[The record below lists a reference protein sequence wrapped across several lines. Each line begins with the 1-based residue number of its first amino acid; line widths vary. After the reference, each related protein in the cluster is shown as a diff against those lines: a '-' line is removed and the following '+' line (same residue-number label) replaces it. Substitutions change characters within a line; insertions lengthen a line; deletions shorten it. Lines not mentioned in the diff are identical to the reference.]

1 MVAGPR
7 YRGSGRTAETVT
19 MELCNRVREVRTAA
33 SLTQAALANA
43 VGVSRQ
49 TIIAIEQGGYT
60 PSIKLALLLA
70 SALHTPVD
78 ELFSL
83 HPASGE

>member
-1 MVAGPR
+1 M
-7 YRGSGRTAETVT
+7 
-19 MELCNRVREVRTAA
+19 MELSNRVREVRTTAG
-33 SLTQAALANA
+33 LTQAALANT

-70 SALHTPVD
+70 SALHTPVE

-83 HPASGE
+83 HPDPGGPR